1 MNGLVADA
9 SVLFKCLL
17 PEPGSIQARRLMEH
31 VSPLAAPET
40 VIAECANAIW
50 KRVHRGLL
58 STARAVELQD
68 ELLAIPLDV
77 QSVTALTPS
86 ALALSLELDHRIY
99 DCYYL
104 AAAIESDCALAT
116 ADERLY
122 ELAQRVGFGQRAIL
136 VR

>member
-1 MNGLVADA
+1 MNSLVVDASVIIKTVLEEPGSEDAKRLVADA
-9 SVLFKCLL
+9 SAL
-17 PEPGSIQARRLMEH
+17 R
-31 VSPLAAPET
+31 APT
-40 VIAECANAIW
+40 LIIAECANAIW
-50 KRVHRGLL
+50 KRVHRGLM
-58 STARAVELQD
+58 SAEHGARPLGD
-68 ELLAIPLDV
+68 LLAAPILMIGLR
-77 QSVTALTPS
+77 ALTPS
-86 ALALSLELDHRIY
+86 ALTLSLELDHPIY